1 LKYAIFAHF
10 STRDLDLNLGSGHTE
25 YVVGHASLI
34 DIYPRTP
41 MPLKSE
47 QNIVD
52 GRTDGR

>member
-1 LKYAIFAHF
+1 MKYAIFAHF